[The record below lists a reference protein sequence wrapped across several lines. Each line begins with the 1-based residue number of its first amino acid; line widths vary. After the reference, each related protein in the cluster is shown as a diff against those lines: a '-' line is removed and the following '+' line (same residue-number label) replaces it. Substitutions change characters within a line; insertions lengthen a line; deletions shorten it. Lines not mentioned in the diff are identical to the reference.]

1 MRHILLVLPYLLHD
15 LLRPEVDAYNAEQHF
30 NEEPVVDPSS
40 ELVEVTVLLQTW
52 YRGFRRCDPPK
63 DEEDLKEL
71 DKDAHR

>member
-15 LLRPEVDAYNAEQHF
+15 LLRPEVDAYNAEKHP
-30 NEEPVVDPSS
+30 NDEPVVDPSS

-71 DKDAHR
+71 DTDAHR

>member
-15 LLRPEVDAYNAEQHF
+15 LLRPEVDAYNAAQHS

-40 ELVEVTVLLQTW
+40 ELVEVTVLLQQW